1 MWASTRAKKAAN
13 KDHAGNY
20 EAGRVNVHE
29 KALHRTGLRGRK
41 IIFCCLLLVLVYLIT
56 LANLVVSLHRRA
68 SLVCIWLH
76 Q

>member
-29 KALHRTGLRGRK
+29 RALHRTGLRGRK
-41 IIFCCLLLVLVYLIT
+41 IIFCCLLLVFVYLIT
-56 LANLVVSLHRRA
+56 LANLVVSLLCRT
-68 SLVCIWLH
+68 SVVCIWLH